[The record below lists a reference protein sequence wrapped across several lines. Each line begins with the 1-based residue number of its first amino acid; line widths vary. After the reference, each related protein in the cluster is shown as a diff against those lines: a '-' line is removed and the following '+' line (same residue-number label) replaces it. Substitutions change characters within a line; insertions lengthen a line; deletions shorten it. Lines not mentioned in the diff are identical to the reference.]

1 MSVPTKVIFLG
12 CLLVLTLSQRQLYY
26 LAEGSFDEKPSAL
39 L

>member
-1 MSVPTKVIFLG
+1 MSVPTQVILLG

-26 LAEGSFDEKPSAL
+26 LAEGPFEEKPSAL